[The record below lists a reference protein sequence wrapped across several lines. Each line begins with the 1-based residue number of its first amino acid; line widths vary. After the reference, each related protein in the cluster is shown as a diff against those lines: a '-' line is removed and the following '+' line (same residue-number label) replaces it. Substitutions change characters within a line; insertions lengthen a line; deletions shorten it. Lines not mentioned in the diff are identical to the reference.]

1 MKKVGLICVTRS
13 NSQKLLVTLNSIF
26 RNTSPDLYD
35 LFLIDNESHDETL
48 NIYSLA
54 LPENITIVRSNKN
67 LNWVGGINLGIALT
81 QDYEYVGFLNDD
93 IDVGP
98 NWLLNLVD
106 LLDCNADLGAVG
118 PLTSNTRDWQ
128 GYDRVRETFAD
139 LNLQPL
145 DHISRNNVLEMY
157 SAIQGNVPVIRV
169 VGMLAFFCV
178 LIRRKVV
185 EKIGSLDPAFNELF
199 LGDDDDY
206 CRRMQAAGFG
216 LALALRT
223 YVWHASGSSS
233 LNIADFERRQKMAA
247 DLLLKKQNISPSTSP
262 VLNETL
268 NILLIRRAAIGDVIM
283 LTGVVRELKKIY
295 GDKCCIS
302 VKTDK
307 PLVFQN
313 NPFIAKAS
321 SEDYDLSK
329 YDVIYNLDDAYE
341 ANPSINFVDNY
352 FYRVFG
358 CIKLNKQPEIY
369 ALESDYNFVKNKI
382 YHINNEFIVIHAR
395 QWYWEMKNIP
405 LGIWSQILAIIAQ
418 KCSDLHFVF
427 IGGPEDGNLDFP
439 NAHDMRG
446 LSLQQNKCLLEAA
459 SAFVGPDSAPF
470 HIAATTKVPIVV
482 LLSHLKP
489 KHILPYRNGEFAQG
503 CDYVQ
508 ANVPCVGCYERQARP
523 VRNVLCES
531 GDYVCRYAWEPSFI
545 ADKIIAATRPL
556 SGL

>member
-26 RNTSPDLYD
+26 RHTSPDLYD
-35 LFLIDNESHDETL
+35 LFLIDNASHDDTL

-223 YVWHASGSSS
+223 YVLHASGSSS
-233 LNIADFERRQKMAA
+233 LNIADFERRQKMAL
-247 DLLLKKQNISPSTSP
+247 DLLQKKQN
-262 VLNETL
+262 
-268 NILLIRRAAIGDVIM
+268 
-283 LTGVVRELKKIY
+283 
-295 GDKCCIS
+295 
-302 VKTDK
+302 
-307 PLVFQN
+307 
-313 NPFIAKAS
+313 
-321 SEDYDLSK
+321 
-329 YDVIYNLDDAYE
+329 
-341 ANPSINFVDNY
+341 
-352 FYRVFG
+352 
-358 CIKLNKQPEIY
+358 
-369 ALESDYNFVKNKI
+369 
-382 YHINNEFIVIHAR
+382 
-395 QWYWEMKNIP
+395 
-405 LGIWSQILAIIAQ
+405 
-418 KCSDLHFVF
+418 
-427 IGGPEDGNLDFP
+427 
-439 NAHDMRG
+439 
-446 LSLQQNKCLLEAA
+446 
-459 SAFVGPDSAPF
+459 
-470 HIAATTKVPIVV
+470 TTP
-482 LLSHLKP
+482 
-489 KHILPYRNGEFAQG
+489 
-503 CDYVQ
+503 
-508 ANVPCVGCYERQARP
+508 
-523 VRNVLCES
+523 
-531 GDYVCRYAWEPSFI
+531 
-545 ADKIIAATRPL
+545 
-556 SGL
+556 